1 MPGYRA
7 TLADVAALSAPMT
20 VTLSADEVVQH
31 LTLLREAAAA
41 QINNLANNS
50 SSSSSS
56 SSAASA
62 TVGING
68 ETTTTTPNSTTPAVK
83 VKPIVEDPPLYAF
96 TTLSPALRAALN
108 TGAPLPP
115 CLAELLMAHTKHN
128 REEEAGTADAQFL
141 TATSSSS
148 QPKELLKDVLKST
161 NYFASNVETQFYL
174 GPEGSGAPVRPH
186 TLSIQS
192 SYITSRNVTIPQH
205 TLMIHHVNAPFKD
218 TYTMSLILS
227 TPPSITS
234 K

>member
-20 VTLSADEVVQH
+20 VTLSADEVIQH

-41 QINNLANNS
+41 QINNLTNNNS
-50 SSSSSS
+50 SS
-56 SSAASA
+56 ATSA

-68 ETTTTTPNSTTPAVK
+68 ETTTTPNSTIPAVK

-115 CLAELLMAHTKHN
+115 CLAELLMEHTKHT

-141 TATSSSS
+141 TASSSS
-148 QPKELLKDVLKST
+148 SKPNEVLKDVLKST

-174 GPEGSGAPVRPH
+174 GPEGSGAPVLTH

-192 SYITSRNVTIPQH
+192 S
-205 TLMIHHVNAPFKD
+205 
-218 TYTMSLILS
+218 
-227 TPPSITS
+227 
-234 K
+234 